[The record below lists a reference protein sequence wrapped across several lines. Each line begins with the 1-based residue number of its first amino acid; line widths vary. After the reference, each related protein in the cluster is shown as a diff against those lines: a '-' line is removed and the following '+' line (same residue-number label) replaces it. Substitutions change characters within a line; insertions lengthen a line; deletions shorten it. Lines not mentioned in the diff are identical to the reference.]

1 MEKPNILISLH
12 RLSITCLLASLLLVS
27 KGIQAQSS
35 PDKPVISVLL
45 PLQLD
50 SLYSLD
56 KYKFGNSIPKSAL
69 PYLEFYNGVLLAA
82 DSLNKENVA
91 VHFEVVDTRRFA
103 SLGTT
108 LYSPTIKQSKLLI
121 AVAQNSNDLKQMA
134 AFAKSLHIPMVS
146 ATFPN
151 DGGVKQTPE
160 MYVVNS
166 TMKTHCEGIYKY
178 LQRNHSSDNLV
189 FITRKGTV
197 ESYLKNWI
205 EEAASAPGSHKL
217 RWKMITLSDSF
228 QVAQLRSLLD
238 SNRNNTLIAGTMEG
252 SFGQRLVKQLSTL
265 QPKYKSLVVG
275 MPNWDDIDFRKP
287 EFKGVEI
294 TFSTPFISSSGNL
307 DVYTSLSKAY
317 AQKQNSKPSDMAVKG
332 FELTYRFTKTI
343 LAYPAYEDFADHAN
357 DRTYKIF
364 CDFDFVPVTEPG
376 NADQIHYFENK
387 KLYFIR
393 KQDGVLKGV
402 Y

>member
-1 MEKPNILISLH
+1 
-12 RLSITCLLASLLLVS
+12 
-27 KGIQAQSS
+27 
-35 PDKPVISVLL
+35 
-45 PLQLD
+45 
-50 SLYSLD
+50 
-56 KYKFGNSIPKSAL
+56 
-69 PYLEFYNGVLLAA
+69 
-82 DSLNKENVA
+82 
-91 VHFEVVDTRRFA
+91 
-103 SLGTT
+103 
-108 LYSPTIKQSKLLI
+108 
-121 AVAQNSNDLKQMA
+121 
-134 AFAKSLHIPMVS
+134 
-146 ATFPN
+146 
-151 DGGVKQTPE
+151 
-160 MYVVNS
+160 
-166 TMKTHCEGIYKY
+166 
-178 LQRNHSSDNLV
+178 
-189 FITRKGTV
+189 
-197 ESYLKNWI
+197 
-205 EEAASAPGSHKL
+205 
-217 RWKMITLSDSF
+217 MITLSDSF

-238 SNRNNTLIAGTMEG
+238 SNRNNTLIAGSMEAA
-252 SFGQRLVKQLSTL
+252 FGQRLVKQLSSL